1 MTAAPLLALIHTSR
15 WIEQEDHMRVA
26 GEAARVYVE
35 AREAGENDVGRLLM
49 KIGGRQ
55 RLENKGHAQENDV
68 YSREHSG
75 GTHARMLFG
84 GPKGAMEQT
93 DMGECFVGPWDVANM
108 AADVLMR
115 ENDPTIAE
123 AAASGDDSCCG

>member
-49 KIGGRQ
+49 KIGG
-55 RLENKGHAQENDV
+55 
-68 YSREHSG
+68 
-75 GTHARMLFG
+75 
-84 GPKGAMEQT
+84 AMEQT

>member
-1 MTAAPLLALIHTSR
+1 
-15 WIEQEDHMRVA
+15 MRVA

-84 GPKGAMEQT
+84 GPKGSSQFFIARLCSLAQVQWNKPIWENASSARGT
-93 DMGECFVGPWDVANM
+93 WRTWR
-108 AADVLMR
+108 LM
-115 ENDPTIAE
+115 
-123 AAASGDDSCCG
+123 C